1 MDLAFPLKG
10 LIIGFSIAAPVG
22 PIGLLCIQRTLSYGR
37 LSGLVTGL
45 GAATA
50 DGLYGAVAAF
60 GLSAIS
66 GFLIHHSLWIRLLGG
81 AFLLYLGIRIF
92 FSRPAT
98 EAAHLSHRGL
108 LSDYCSALFLTISN
122 PMTILSFAGIFA
134 GLGLVRRGPDFI
146 SAGLMVLGVILGSAL
161 WWLLLSW
168 LTSLFRER
176 IGGTLL
182 IGINRAS
189 GAIITVLAI
198 IALAGIAQT

>member
-1 MDLAFPLKG
+1 MDLAFLLKG

-37 LSGLVTGL
+37 LSGLTTGL

-50 DGLYGAVAAF
+50 DSLYGAVAAF
-60 GLSAIS
+60 GLSAVS

-81 AFLLYLGIRIF
+81 AFLLYLGIRTF
-92 FSRPAT
+92 VSKPAT
-98 EAAHLSHRGL
+98 ETACLRHRGI
-108 LSDYCSALFLTISN
+108 LSDYCSALFLTITN

-134 GLGLVRRGPDFI
+134 GLGLASRGRDFI
-146 SAGLMVLGVILGSAL
+146 SAALMVLGVALGSAL

-168 LTSLFRER
+168 IASLFRER

-198 IALAGIAQT
+198 VALAGIA